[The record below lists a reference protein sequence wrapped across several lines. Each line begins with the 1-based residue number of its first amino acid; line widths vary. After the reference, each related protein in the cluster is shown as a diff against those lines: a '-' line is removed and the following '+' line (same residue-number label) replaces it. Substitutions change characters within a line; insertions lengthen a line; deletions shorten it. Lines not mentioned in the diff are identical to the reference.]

1 MILFLSFFLL
11 FIIFILTL
19 NIKVSIAK
27 FKIMNINSKLN
38 FTVDI
43 VLKIGIYI
51 GRKIKLFEVY
61 LDKEKL
67 FKNKYVLKFKKENN
81 LKKDINIIK
90 DEDIKNAIR
99 KIKIRLENLELK
111 LNIGTEDAK
120 LTAILI
126 GILSTIFG
134 ILIPIIYY
142 NKNIKLINNFMYKLS
157 PIFSNK
163 NSLKLEIKG
172 GLYIR
177 LLHIIYIL
185 YVSLKIN
192 KKYDDYRICT

>member
-81 LKKDINIIK
+81 LKKYINIIK
-90 DEDIKNAIR
+90 YEDIKNSIR

-120 LTAILI
+120 LTAILV

>member
-27 FKIMNINSKLN
+27 FKIMNINSKLD

-120 LTAILI
+120 LTAILV

>member
-120 LTAILI
+120 LTAILV